1 MNKSRTNTS
10 SHPFVNLIFVLA
22 VGIAATGAVKH
33 VLYRNEQI
41 QTVRKIEL
49 TEKNI
54 SSIMQDEIPG
64 VQAEISRQLVRYDI
78 REKLRKNGSELREY
92 PPGFP
97 EVIRVK
103 PQAGPEKFVS
113 P

>member
-1 MNKSRTNTS
+1 MNKSRTQAPS
-10 SHPFVNLIFVLA
+10 QPFVNLIFVVA

-41 QTVRKIEL
+41 QTVREIEI

-54 SSIMQDEIPG
+54 ASIVQDEIPG
-64 VQAEISRQLVRYDI
+64 MQAEITRQLVRYDI
-78 REKLRKNGSELREY
+78 KEKLRKNGSELREY

-97 EVIRVK
+97 EVLRVK
-103 PQAGPEKFVS
+103 ESTDSEKFVS